1 MDLGKFI
8 LKFTHEIK
16 HKRVARKTMKTKQD
30 SEWALPLPYT

>member
-8 LKFTHEIK
+8 LKFTHDIK

-30 SEWALPLPYT
+30 SEWALAPPYT